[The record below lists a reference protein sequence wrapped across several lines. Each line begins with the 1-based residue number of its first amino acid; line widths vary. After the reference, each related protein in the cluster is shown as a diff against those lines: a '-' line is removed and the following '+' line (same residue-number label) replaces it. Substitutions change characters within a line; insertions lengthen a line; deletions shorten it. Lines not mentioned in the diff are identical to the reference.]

1 MEPGNL
7 HLQHQFQEQFTGYYS
22 SLLSQSADY
31 NKVSSTS
38 DLNPGTGFILNINSN
53 TNNNYQTDCIPNSRV
68 SWPPASL
75 TPGLSFC
82 HASGFNQ
89 PSTANEFLLAKT
101 KEVLP
106 EPFFKPGAM
115 MHTGSN
121 VEGSYFLSSKYKHQ
135 YSHDLGENQ
144 WPLNSL
150 SSLHHISDSNAQ
162 KTAGLQNLSGCN
174 RYNFSHI
181 LPSISISTSDLCSS
195 LVSSSLDL
203 NLQAVDLLSTSTYD
217 GAASFSQSSENTLD
231 HFTREHKDSPSKSC
245 NKTST
250 IEDGFGRKKRPS
262 SNFQSKNFLTEAK
275 KNRSTPRSL
284 CPPLKVRKEKL
295 GDRIAA
301 LQRLVAPYGKT
312 DTASVLTE
320 AIGYI
325 QFLHDQV
332 QTLSVP
338 YMKSS
343 NIKPARTTQVSSNE
357 EDGKGQQKRDLRSRG
372 LCLVPLSCVSFF
384 NTCNGDM

>member
-68 SWPPASL
+68 SWPPSSL

-101 KEVLP
+101 KEELP
-106 EPFFKPGAM
+106 DPFFKPSEM

-162 KTAGLQNLSGCN
+162 KTASLQNLSGCN

-203 NLQAVDLLSTSTYD
+203 NLQAVDLLPTSTYD

-250 IEDGFGRKKRPS
+250 EDGFGRKKRPS

>member
-7 HLQHQFQEQFTGYYS
+7 HLQHQFQEQFTGYS
-22 SLLSQSADY
+22 SLLSQPADF
-31 NKVSSTS
+31 NKVSSTG

-53 TNNNYQTDCIPNSRV
+53 SSSNYLTDCIPNSRV
-68 SWPPASL
+68 SWPLDSL

-82 HASGFNQ
+82 HASGFTQ

-101 KEVLP
+101 KDELP
-106 EPFFKPGAM
+106 DPFFKPGEM

-121 VEGSYFLSSKYKHQ
+121 VEEPDFLSSKYKHQ
-135 YSHDLGENQ
+135 YSHDLGGNQ

-150 SSLHHISDSNAQ
+150 SSLHHISDTNSQN
-162 KTAGLQNLSGCN
+162 TASLQNLSGCN
-174 RYNFSHI
+174 RYNFSQI
-181 LPSISISTSDLCSS
+181 LPSINISTSDLCSS

-203 NLQAVDLLSTSTYD
+203 NLQAVDLLSASTYD
-217 GAASFSQSSENTLD
+217 GAASFSQSSQNTLD
-231 HFTREHKDSPSKSC
+231 HFMREHKDSPSKSC

-250 IEDGFGRKKRPS
+250 FEDGFGRKKRPS
-262 SNFQSKNFLTEAK
+262 SIFQSKNFLTEAK

-332 QTLSVP
+332 QKLSVP
-338 YMKSS
+338 
-343 NIKPARTTQVSSNE
+343 NIKPTITTHVCSNE
-357 EDGKGQQKRDLRSRG
+357 EDGMGQQKKDLRSRG
-372 LCLVPLSCVSFF
+372 LCLVPVSCVSFF
-384 NTCNGDM
+384 NTCSGDN